1 MGIVTTT
8 SETAFTQPPEQIYD
22 FVTNPANWPKTY
34 PGSAHVG
41 RVPEKLPLEVG
52 DTWTET
58 GPDGNRIFTWHGDG
72 DPSEAVDVHLGRQF
86 GPRQ

>member
-22 FVTNPANWPKTY
+22 FVTNPVNWPKTY

-41 RVPEKLPLEVG
+41 QVPEKLPLEVG

-58 GPDGNRIFTWHGDG
+58 GPDGNRIFTSWREQQRSRRPDQLPGSN
-72 DPSEAVDVHLGRQF
+72 P
-86 GPRQ
+86 